1 MSRMRIVA
9 AVLLSL
15 SLLVLVPRAVA
26 QRHWEHEHWE
36 HERWEHEHWHPHEY
50 PPGPIVVVPPPAPV
64 CPVRCWMVNVCNPYG
79 WCHWE
84 RHCEP
89 RCY

>member
-1 MSRMRIVA
+1 MRKAILA
-9 AVLLSL
+9 LSLAL
-15 SLLVLVPRAVA
+15 SLLVPFAVRADHE
-26 QRHWEHEHWE
+26 HWEHEHRE
-36 HERWEHEHWHPHEY
+36 HERWEHEHWRPRVY

-64 CPVRCWMVNVCNPYG
+64 CPMRCWHDEVCNPYG

-89 RCY
+89 RCDY